1 MAATANSTLQ
11 PANSPTPAAVQGQ
24 PAAGQAI
31 IPFARAAQRHVE
43 QGVTQNVASAS
54 WASGLTQQFLVPSY
68 GYLRALFLTVTGS
81 GGVNGTKTV
90 AAYEDA
96 PWNLFSSVLFTDSN
110 GAPIISLDGY
120 ALHLARKFGGYKPWR
135 EDQSAFGYSGISTGA
150 SGTGNFKAKFEIY
163 QIFGR
168 DGLGALANMDA
179 SAAYRLNLT
188 YNGPNTFYAG
198 ASGTPGT
205 PPSLAALLEAQ
216 CYARPAPTNSKGQP
230 QATQPPA
237 AGTIQY
243 WTSQTF
249 NLNAGQNTL
258 QLTRVGN
265 VVRNHILVF
274 RSATDGTR
282 ATAETDGTVP
292 SVIEFD
298 YDAGIRYKMNV
309 DTSRQLTY
317 ENFGYDVEN
326 GVIVFNNTND
336 PDEEP
341 FAEYGDEY
349 LETLGSTKLQLQFVN
364 SHAGTLQVITNDIV
378 PASGAI
384 YAAPAMQILGG

>member
-1 MAATANSTLQ
+1 MVAPTNAPQAS
-11 PANSPTPAAVQGQ
+11 NSPTPAAVQGQ
-24 PAAGQAI
+24 PAPGQAL

-43 QGVTQNVASAS
+43 QGVTQSVASAAWTAGS
-54 WASGLTQQFLVPSY
+54 TQQFLVPSY
-68 GYLRALFLTVTGS
+68 GFLRQLILSVTGS

-90 AAYEDA
+90 AGYEDA

-110 GAPIISLDGY
+110 GAPIINLDGY
-120 ALHLARKFGGYKPWR
+120 ALHLARKYGGYMPWR
-135 EDQSAFGYSGISTGA
+135 EDQSAFGFSAISTGA
-150 SGTGNFKAKFEIY
+150 SGTGNFKAKFELFSV
-163 QIFGR
+163 FGR

-188 YNGPNTFYAG
+188 YNGPNTFYNG
-198 ASGTPGT
+198 AAGTPGT
-205 PPSLAALLEAQ
+205 VPGLSALLEAN
-216 CYARPAPTNSKGQP
+216 CYARPAATNSKGQP

-249 NLNAGQNTL
+249 NLNSGSNTL

-265 VVRNHILVF
+265 VIRNHILVF
-274 RSATDGTR
+274 RSSTDSTR

-309 DTSRQLTY
+309 DTSRQMTY
-317 ENFGYDVEN
+317 EHFGYDVEN
-326 GVIVFNNTND
+326 GVVLFNNTND

-349 LETLGSTKLQLQFVN
+349 LETLGSTKLQLQFTN
-364 SHAGTLQVITNDIV
+364 THAGTLQVITNDIV
-378 PASGAI
+378 PSSGAI